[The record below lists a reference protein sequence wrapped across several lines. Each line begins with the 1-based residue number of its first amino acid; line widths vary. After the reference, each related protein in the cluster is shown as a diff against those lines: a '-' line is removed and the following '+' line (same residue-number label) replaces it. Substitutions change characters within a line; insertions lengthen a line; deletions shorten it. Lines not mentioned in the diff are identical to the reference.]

1 MLKQL
6 LTCALLLSSVLSTWG
21 QMPNLV
27 QNADRRACRQWVD
40 SVYNSMTDRQRVA
53 QLMCPKIVPTRGQES
68 RSAVFKLVRKLQV
81 GFLLYTAGSIDQF
94 ADITNFAQE
103 NSDIPVLITLDG
115 EWGLAMRVSD
125 TPKYPC
131 NMALGAIANDTLLYR
146 YGQDVARQCRIMG
159 IQVNFAPVIDVN
171 SNAANPVIGYRSF
184 GEDPHRVARL
194 GYAFAR
200 GLEDGGVQ
208 AVGKHFPGHG
218 DTSTDSHKA
227 LPVVE
232 HSRARLDS
240 VDLLPFQT
248 FIDGGIS
255 GIMTGH
261 ICVPTLDASG
271 LPASLSPLITTD
283 VLRRQM
289 GFRGLIYTDA
299 LGMRGAQASG
309 RNASLAALLAGADV
323 LETSD
328 AATDIDAIIL
338 AMQRGTVTPRMIEEH
353 CKRVLTYKYV
363 LGLTDL
369 QPVNT
374 DNLHDRL
381 WPAETDALLTDLA
394 NASVTVLRNEDNV
407 LPIGNLATAR
417 IAIVNTSKVP
427 YSEFADICAKYTKV
441 DVYSPSEMGGFSV
454 STLNEIRN
462 HDVVLALVYDDK
474 MGSRNTFGQLADM
487 PGLVGVFMVNP
498 YKMAKFKGAFG
509 NMKALVLGYDNLP
522 CIRRATAMAV
532 FGGIEVSGT
541 LPVNLRGLARLGDGI
556 HLPQTRLGYSS
567 PVGEDMDVNLGATV
581 DSLVNE
587 AMARGAFPGCQVLV
601 ARNGNV
607 VLERAYGRLT
617 ADGAAVTTSTVYDL
631 ASVSKTIGTLPGVM
645 KLYDLGLIDLDA
657 PVSRYIAALRPTDKA
672 DITVRQ
678 LLFHESGIQPSLN
691 MYNVMMDTTTYTGK
705 LITNR
710 RDADHSIFV
719 MKNAWGHNTASLRTD
734 IQRAERSDAFNIEAA
749 RGIWVGQAAYDTI
762 MARIYTSPLRA
773 NKKYRYSCLNFCL
786 LMDMEQNITG
796 LPHQQFVTDSIWAP
810 LGAMTIGYRPTE
822 RLPLS
827 QIAPTEKDTYLRRQH
842 VHGFVHDETA
852 AFLGGVSGNA
862 GVFANASDVAKVCQ
876 MWLNGGLYGDARV
889 LSETTV
895 RTFTTTKSPTCRRG
909 LGFDK
914 PDVTNANNSPLCEG
928 APASVF
934 GHTGFTGTCFW
945 VDPDHNLI
953 FVFLS
958 NSVNPT
964 RDNTAFNG
972 FRANLFDTVLHSI
985 Q

>member
-1 MLKQL
+1 MVKQL

-21 QMPNLV
+21 VMPNLV
-27 QNADRRACRQWVD
+27 NNADRRACRQWVD
-40 SVYNSMTDRQRVA
+40 SVYNSMSDRERIG

-68 RSAVFKLVRKLQV
+68 RAMVHRLVKQQQV
-81 GFLLYTAGSIDQF
+81 GALLYTAGSIEQF
-94 ADITNFAQE
+94 ADITNYAQE
-103 NSDIPVLITLDG
+103 IADVPLLITLDG

-131 NMALGAIANDTLLYR
+131 NMALGAIDNDTLLYR

-171 SNAANPVIGYRSF
+171 SNPANPVIGYRSF
-184 GEDPHRVARL
+184 GEDPKRVSRL
-194 GYAFAR
+194 GLAFAR

-232 HSRARLDS
+232 HTRARLDS

-248 FIDGGIS
+248 FIDNGIS
-255 GIMTGH
+255 GVMTGH

-271 LPASLSPLITTD
+271 LPASLSPRITTD
-283 VLRRQM
+283 LLREQM
-289 GFRGLIYTDA
+289 GFNGLIYTDA
-299 LGMRGAQASG
+299 LGMRGAQSAG
-309 RNASLAALLAGADV
+309 RNTALAALMAGADV

-328 AATDIDAIIL
+328 AAVDIDAIMHALQSGKI
-338 AMQRGTVTPRMIEEH
+338 TSRMIEER

-363 LGLTDL
+363 LGLANL
-369 QPVNT
+369 EPVDT
-374 DNLHDRL
+374 DNLRERL
-381 WPAETDALLTDLA
+381 WPAETEALLTDLA
-394 NASVTVLRNEDNV
+394 NASVTVLRNEDNI

-417 IAIVNTSKVP
+417 VAVVNTANVP
-427 YSEFADICAKYTKV
+427 YDEFSEICSKYTKV
-441 DVYSPSEMGGFSV
+441 DVYSPSEMGGYTV
-454 STLNEIRN
+454 ATLNEIRE
-462 HDVVLALVYDDK
+462 HDVVIALVYDDK
-474 MGSRNTFGQLADM
+474 MSSRNAFGQLADM

-509 NMKALVLGYDNLP
+509 NLKSLVLGYDNLP

-541 LPVNLRGLARLGDGI
+541 LPVNLRGVARMGEGI
-556 HLPQTRLGYSS
+556 HIPQTRLGYSS
-567 PVGEDMDVNLGATV
+567 PVGEGMDAQLGATV
-581 DSLVNE
+581 DSLVTD

-607 VLERAYGRLT
+607 VLERAYGKMT
-617 ADGAAVTTSTVYDL
+617 ADGAPVTTSTVYDL
-631 ASVSKTIGTLPGVM
+631 ASVSKTLGTLPGVM

-657 PVSRYIAALRPTDKA
+657 RVSQYIPALQGGNKSDV
-672 DITVRQ
+672 TVRQ

-691 MYNVMMDTTTYTGK
+691 MYNVMMDSTTYSGK
-705 LITNR
+705 LIVPR
-710 RDADHSIFV
+710 QDADHSIYV
-719 MKNAWGHNTASLRTD
+719 MRNAWGHNKAAMRTD
-734 IQRAERSDAFNIEAA
+734 IQRPQRGEGFEVEAA
-749 RGIWVGQAAYDTI
+749 KGIWVGQAAYDTI
-762 MARIYTSPLRA
+762 MGRIYDSPLRP
-773 NKKYRYSCLNFCL
+773 NKKFRYSCLNFCL
-786 LMDMEQNITG
+786 LMDMEQHVTDI
-796 LPHQQFVTDSIWAP
+796 PHQQFVTDSIWAP
-810 LGAMTIGYRPTE
+810 LGAMTICYRPTE
-822 RLPLS
+822 KLPLG
-827 QIAPTEKDTYLRRQH
+827 QIAPTENDTYLRRQH
-842 VHGFVHDETA
+842 VHGYVHDETA

-862 GVFANASDVAKVCQ
+862 GVFASAADVAKVCQ

-889 LSETTV
+889 LSEATV
-895 RTFTTTKSPTCRRG
+895 DTFVTTKSPTCRRG

-914 PDVTNANNSPLCEG
+914 PDVSNPDNSPLCEG

-945 VDPDHNLI
+945 VDPDHDLI

-964 RDNTAFNG
+964 RDNSEFNG
-972 FRANLFDTVLHSI
+972 FRAGLFDVVLKSI